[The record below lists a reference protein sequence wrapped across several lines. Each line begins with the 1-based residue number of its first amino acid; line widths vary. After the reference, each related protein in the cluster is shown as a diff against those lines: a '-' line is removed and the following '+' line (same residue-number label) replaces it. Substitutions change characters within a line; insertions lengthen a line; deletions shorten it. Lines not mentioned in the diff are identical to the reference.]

1 MSLTLKIEF
10 PIECLLSPDLAGP
23 NYFGAA
29 DSAKTKTKE
38 LKDRI
43 KDLEHKLAAAE
54 AKLAVQSETKEY
66 AVQAAKF
73 ATQIEMQK
81 AVEAAYDKGYK
92 RCEEAMESNMRM
104 LKEMRH

>member
-10 PIECLLSPDLAGP
+10 TIKCLLSPDLAGT
-23 NYFGAA
+23 NYFGAV
-29 DSAKTKTKE
+29 DSAKTKTKH
-38 LKDRI
+38 LTDRI
-43 KDLEHKLAAAE
+43 KDLEQRLAAAE
-54 AKLAVQSETKEY
+54 AKLAVQGETKEY